1 MKENWI
7 INSYQDEDIEKSIL
21 LGRGIVNYKKFLF
34 PTLDKLNNP
43 FLLAD
48 GEKAAKRIISAVE
61 KKEKIFIFGH
71 DDVDGVTGTVLL
83 YKFLT
88 KLGSGNHFYYIPNRE
103 YEKYGIQKNFKDKVL
118 KDEAKLV
125 ITVDIGIND
134 IEAIDFFN
142 KHNID
147 TIVLDHHIIF
157 RELPNAI
164 AVVNPQREDYPKG
177 SPPEA
182 DLSSGMMPRHDNFPF
197 NMLAGVGVVYNIVKI
212 IEKLKGLSF
221 DYLYPIL
228 AGIGTI
234 ADRMPLIDD
243 NRIFASVSTRFIPD
257 ASGSRS
263 WRIEN
268 IEKSKNLFIEYF
280 TELNRNLSEAQ
291 IFNKLIKL
299 ITAGREKNGNHLG
312 VEILLANCLSEVKE
326 KYNILQRRLEKN
338 NEEAKAVIKF
348 IDERFNNQ
356 AYKQIFIFIYYD
368 KNNKI
373 PIRFIGLTASYI
385 ADKYRIPSLVLTTR
399 DNNTLSAESR
409 GPEEFDWIRSFNK
422 IKDYLIQYG
431 GHKRAA
437 GFTCYASE
445 FENIEREL
453 KKIARENLITTP
465 NTEYLN
471 HKIYIDYQ
479 LQKENF
485 NIKFLQK
492 IFNNFAPFGEKNNP
506 PIFLINNVSQMELER
521 CNIENIPSV
530 SDRKKLNILVS
541 FTDSIQNPINI
552 IDYEEVN

>member
-1 MKENWI
+1 VPLWLKSLYEMKENWI
-7 INSYQDEDIEKSIL
+7 INSYQDKDIEKSIL
-21 LGRGIVNYKKFLF
+21 VGRGIVNYKKFLF

-71 DDVDGVTGTVLL
+71 DDVDGVTSTVLL

-164 AVVNPQREDYPKG
+164 AVVNPKREDCK
-177 SPPEA
+177 
-182 DLSSGMMPRHDNFPF
+182 FPF

-221 DYLYPIL
+221 DSLYPIL

-243 NRIFASVSTRFIPD
+243 NRIFASASTRLIPD
-257 ASGSRS
+257 TFPIYRES

-280 TELNRNLSEAQ
+280 TELNRNLSRSQ

-356 AYKQIFIFIYYD
+356 DYKHIFIYYD

-385 ADKYRIPSLVLTTR
+385 ADKYRIPSLVLTAR
-399 DNNTLSAESR
+399 NNNILSAESR
-409 GPEEFDWIRSFNK
+409 GPEEFDWIESFNK
-422 IKDYLIQYG
+422 IKGYLIQYG

-445 FENIEREL
+445 FENIERGL
-453 KKIARENLITTP
+453 KKIARENLITSP

-479 LQKENF
+479 LRKEDF

-541 FTDSIQNPINI
+541 FNDSIQNPINI
-552 IDYEEVN
+552 IDYEIVN

>member
-1 MKENWI
+1 MTLWLKSLYEMKENWI
-7 INSYQDEDIEKSIL
+7 SNSYQDKDIEKSIL

-34 PTLDKLNNP
+34 PTLDKLSNP

-71 DDVDGVTGTVLL
+71 DDMDGVTSTVLL

-125 ITVDIGIND
+125 ITVDVGIND

-142 KHNID
+142 KHSID

-164 AVVNPQREDYPKG
+164 AVVNPQREDCPK
-177 SPPEA
+177 
-182 DLSSGMMPRHDNFPF
+182 DLPRHDNFPF

-212 IEKLKGLSF
+212 IEKLKDLSF
-221 DYLYPIL
+221 DSLYPIL

-243 NRIFASVSTRFIPD
+243 NRILAST
-257 ASGSRS
+257 S

-268 IEKSKNLFIEYF
+268 IERSKNLFIGYF
-280 TELNRNLSEAQ
+280 TELNRNLSKSQ
-291 IFNKLIKL
+291 ILNKLIKL
-299 ITAGREKNGNHLG
+299 ITVGREKKGNHLG

-326 KYNILQRRLEKN
+326 KHNILQKRLEKS
-338 NEEAKAVIKF
+338 NEEVKTVIKF
-348 IDERFNNQ
+348 IDEKFNNQ
-356 AYKQIFIFIYYD
+356 DYKHIFIYYD
-368 KNNKI
+368 RNNKI
-373 PIRFIGLTASYI
+373 PIRFIGLTSSYI
-385 ADKYRIPSLVLTTR
+385 ADKYGMPSLVLTTR
-399 DNNTLSAESR
+399 DNNILSAESR
-409 GPEEFDWIRSFNK
+409 GPEEFDWIENFSK
-422 IKDYLIQYG
+422 IKNHLIQYG

-437 GFTCYASE
+437 GFTCHINE
-445 FENIEREL
+445 FENIKKEL
-453 KKIARENLITTP
+453 EKIAKENSITTK
-465 NTEYLN
+465 NTEYLK

-485 NIKFLQK
+485 NLNFFRK

-506 PIFLINNVSQMELER
+506 PIFLINNVSKVELER

-530 SDRKKLNILVS
+530 SDRKKLNILIT
-541 FTDSIQNPINI
+541 FKDGIQNPIDI

>member
-7 INSYQDEDIEKSIL
+7 INSYQDKDIEKSIL

-71 DDVDGVTGTVLL
+71 DDVDGVTSTVLL

-118 KDEAKLV
+118 ENEAKLV

-142 KHNID
+142 KHSID

-164 AVVNPQREDYPKG
+164 AVVNPQREDC
-177 SPPEA
+177 
-182 DLSSGMMPRHDNFPF
+182 NFPF
-197 NMLAGVGVVYNIVKI
+197 NMLAGVGVVYNVVKI
-212 IEKLKGLSF
+212 IEKLKDLSF
-221 DYLYPIL
+221 DSLYPIL

-243 NRIFASVSTRFIPD
+243 NRIFASLC
-257 ASGSRS
+257 
-263 WRIEN
+263 WQIEN

-280 TELNRNLSEAQ
+280 TELNRDLSEAQ
-291 IFNKLIKL
+291 ILNKLIKL

-326 KYNILQRRLEKN
+326 KYNILQRRVEKN
-338 NEEAKAVIKF
+338 NEEVKAVIKF
-348 IDERFNNQ
+348 IDERFNSQ
-356 AYKQIFIFIYYD
+356 DYKQIFIYYD

-373 PIRFIGLTASYI
+373 PIRFIGLAASYI
-385 ADKYRIPSLVLTTR
+385 ADKYGIPSLVLTTR
-399 DNNTLSAESR
+399 DNNILSAESR
-409 GPEEFDWIRSFNK
+409 GPEEFNWIKIFNK
-422 IKDYLIQYG
+422 IKNHLIQYG

-437 GFTCYASE
+437 GFTCHINE
-445 FENIEREL
+445 FENIKKKLE
-453 KKIARENLITTP
+453 KIAKENSITTQ

-492 IFNNFAPFGEKNNP
+492 IFNNFAPFGEGNNP
-506 PIFLINNVSQMELER
+506 PIFLINNVSKVELER

-530 SDRKKLNILVS
+530 SDRKKLNVLVS
-541 FTDSIQNPINI
+541 FNDSIQNPINI
-552 IDYEEVN
+552 IDYEIVCRTTF

>member
-7 INSYQDEDIEKSIL
+7 INSYQDKDIEKSIL

-34 PTLDKLNNP
+34 PTLDKLSNP

-71 DDVDGVTGTVLL
+71 DDVDGVTSTVLL

-103 YEKYGIQKNFKDKVL
+103 YERYGIQKNFKDKVL

-142 KHNID
+142 KHSID

-157 RELPNAI
+157 RKLPDAF
-164 AVVNPQREDYPKG
+164 AVVNPKRKDCPK
-177 SPPEA
+177 
-182 DLSSGMMPRHDNFPF
+182 DLPRHDNFPF

-243 NRIFASVSTRFIPD
+243 NRIFAS
-257 ASGSRS
+257 AN

-268 IEKSKNLFIEYF
+268 IEKSKNLFIGYF
-280 TELNRNLSEAQ
+280 IELNRNLSKSQ

-338 NEEAKAVIKF
+338 NKEVKAAIKF
-348 IDERFNNQ
+348 IDERFNNRD
-356 AYKQIFIFIYYD
+356 YKEIFIYYD

-399 DNNTLSAESR
+399 DNNILSAESR
-409 GPEEFDWIRSFNK
+409 GPEEFDWIKSFNK
-422 IKDYLIQYG
+422 IKGYLIQYG

-445 FENIEREL
+445 FKNIEREL
-453 KKIARENLITTP
+453 EEIAKKNSTIP
-465 NTEYLN
+465 QNTEYLN

-485 NIKFLQK
+485 NLKFFRK
-492 IFNNFAPFGEKNNP
+492 IFNNFAPYGEKNSP

-521 CNIENIPSV
+521 CNIENIPDI

-541 FTDSIQNPINI
+541 FNDSIQNPINI
-552 IDYEEVN
+552 IDYEIVN